1 MTRNHDDQHGIA
13 IPESD
18 RLEQEHQAEVSVG
31 PDQEWPDSVSP
42 DADEADRLEQAHEV
56 PIDPDEDYAP
66 AQADPILPRPTN
78 TCESGCRS
86 LSTGTW

>member
-1 MTRNHDDQHGIA
+1 MTRHHDDQNGIA

-18 RLEQEHQAEVSVG
+18 RLDQEQEAELSVG
-31 PDQEWPDSVSP
+31 SDEEWPDPVGP

-66 AQADPILPRPTN
+66 DL
-78 TCESGCRS
+78 G
-86 LSTGTW
+86 